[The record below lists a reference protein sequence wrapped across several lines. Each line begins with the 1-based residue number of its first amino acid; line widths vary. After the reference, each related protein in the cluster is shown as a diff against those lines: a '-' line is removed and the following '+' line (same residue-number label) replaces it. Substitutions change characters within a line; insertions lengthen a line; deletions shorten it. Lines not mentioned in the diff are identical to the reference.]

1 MGTTQKLDCKGM
13 ACPMP
18 IVKISKAMKG
28 LASGETL
35 EVVADDPGFDPDVHA
50 WCNKTRDELVGLTTE
65 GDLITAVIRKS

>member
-18 IVKISKAMKG
+18 IVKISKTMKG
-28 LASGETL
+28 LTSGETL

-50 WCNKTRDELVGLTTE
+50 WCNKTGNELVSLTTE
-65 GDLITAVIRKS
+65 GDLITAVIKKS